1 MPSLKKILLDAR
13 EMEHPIP
20 LQLALNHL
28 QVMKKNEY
36 LYMLHRKKPIPLIE
50 IAIEKEFAHF
60 TYQDKE
66 ENWHILISKEKNSNL
81 KELLNV

>member
-1 MPSLKKILLDAR
+1 MNKILLDAR

-28 QVMKKNEY
+28 QTMKQSEY

-50 IAIEKEFAHF
+50 VAIEKEFAHF
-60 TYQDKE
+60 THQDKE
-66 ENWHILISKEKNSNL
+66 ENWHILISKDNSYNL
-81 KELLNV
+81 KELLDV

>member
-1 MPSLKKILLDAR
+1 MKKILLDAR

-28 QVMKKNEY
+28 QAMKENEY

-50 IAIEKEFAHF
+50 VAIEKEFAHF
-60 TYQDKE
+60 THQDGE
-66 ENWHILISKEKNSNL
+66 ETWHILISKENSSNL
-81 KELLNV
+81 KELLDV

>member
-1 MPSLKKILLDAR
+1 MNKILLDAR

-28 QVMKKNEY
+28 QAMKENEY

-50 IAIEKEFAHF
+50 VAIEKEFAHF
-60 TYQDKE
+60 THQDAE
-66 ENWHILISKEKNSNL
+66 ETWHILISKENSSNL
-81 KELLNV
+81 KELLDV

>member
-1 MPSLKKILLDAR
+1 MNKILLDAR

-28 QVMKKNEY
+28 QSMKQNDY

-50 IAIEKEFAHF
+50 VAKEKAFAHLIE
-60 TYQDKE
+60 QDDKE
-66 ENWHILISKEKNSNL
+66 TWHILISKDSSCNL
-81 KELLNV
+81 KEFLDV